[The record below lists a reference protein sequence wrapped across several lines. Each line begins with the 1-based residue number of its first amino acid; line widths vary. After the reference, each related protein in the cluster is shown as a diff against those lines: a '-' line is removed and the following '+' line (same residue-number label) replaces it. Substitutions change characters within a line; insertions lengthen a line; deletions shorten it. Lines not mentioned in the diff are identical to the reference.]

1 MSGSRSEPSAFVKPE
16 VLFWLPVSALRC
28 GWTGKLS
35 DRQRERCDPPRKSS
49 CRLQYHDCGGAD
61 GLAGDRRCEVEYQPV
76 DEAADL
82 SMKPLV
88 VAEEY
93 AEHLG
98 QVGAAARSRGE
109 HELLVRQPQQGLLVH
124 VLAKFAQPGASRAAW
139 ARLLARVYEVDALR
153 SGLLRQG
160 LGRERRPFPH

>member
-1 MSGSRSEPSAFVKPE
+1 MKEPDQS
-16 VLFWLPVSALRC
+16 
-28 GWTGKLS
+28 
-35 DRQRERCDPPRKSS
+35 
-49 CRLQYHDCGGAD
+49 Y
-61 GLAGDRRCEVEYQPV
+61 VEYQPV

-98 QVGAAARSRGE
+98 QVGAAARPRGE
-109 HELLVRQPQQGLLVH
+109 HELLVRQPQQELLVH
-124 VLAKFAQPGASRAAW
+124 VLAKFAQPGASRPAW
-139 ARLLARVYEVDALR
+139 ARLLARVYEMDALR

-160 LGRERRPFPH
+160 LGRERRPFQALSILIYYVKLLICSM

>member
-1 MSGSRSEPSAFVKPE
+1 MDESTLSVKASLQEQAVPMEIPS
-16 VLFWLPVSALRC
+16 
-28 GWTGKLS
+28 
-35 DRQRERCDPPRKSS
+35 RKSS

-61 GLAGDRRCEVEYQPV
+61 GLAGGRRCEVEYQPV

-98 QVGAAARSRGE
+98 QVGAAARPR
-109 HELLVRQPQQGLLVH
+109 
-124 VLAKFAQPGASRAAW
+124 
-139 ARLLARVYEVDALR
+139 D
-153 SGLLRQG
+153 
-160 LGRERRPFPH
+160 GRPCS